1 MTMRK
6 KFEYNV
12 YPRAYTM
19 SEEEEIALEEEIS
32 LEEETALEETY
43 QEEQQA
49 AQVALEG
56 YTTVFDIK
64 VALTPVELVPVVA
77 VKK

>member
-1 MTMRK
+1 MRK
-6 KFEYNV
+6 KSEYNV
-12 YPRAYTM
+12 FPRAYTM
-19 SEEEEIALEEEIS
+19 SEDEETMLEEEAMPPD
-32 LEEETALEETY
+32 ETT

-49 AQVALEG
+49 AQISLEG

-77 VKK
+77 IKKDNNGRKL